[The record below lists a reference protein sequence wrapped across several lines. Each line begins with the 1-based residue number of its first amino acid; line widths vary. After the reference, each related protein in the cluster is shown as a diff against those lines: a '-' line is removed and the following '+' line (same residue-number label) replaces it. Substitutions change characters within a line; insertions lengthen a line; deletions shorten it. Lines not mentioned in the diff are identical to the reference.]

1 MIKSGLTLWGA
12 GRAVLAAIGA
22 VALVAV
28 ACSRPGPR
36 TAPPAAVKGVIDL
49 RAWDFA
55 RDGIVDLSGQWE
67 FHWREFIE
75 PGAERKAGGG
85 PARYIGVP
93 GAWND
98 MAGFPEYGY
107 ATYRLVVLLPRADAS
122 LGLGFLD
129 MGTAC
134 RVYVDGVQVHSAGSP
149 GMTPAAS
156 VPGYSPGTV
165 VFTPGRPEVE
175 IVIHVSNFSHRKAG
189 MWDRIKLGTVRSVTA
204 AREWSL
210 AFEIFLFGCFFIMGM
225 YHLVLFLLRK
235 TDPSPLWFGLY
246 CLCISL
252 FTIATGERFIVR
264 VFPSISWE
272 LHFRLIAFSI
282 YASVPVFALFLRSLF
297 PGEFSKVFLRA
308 LLGSG
313 AASVF
318 IALIFPA
325 SLNSHALVYYQ
336 ALILASCLYAVFVLV
351 LAQVR
356 RRDGAGVFLVSVVV
370 LFGTAVNDILHD
382 NDIIRT
388 AFFIP
393 AGFLVFIFS
402 HSFILSR
409 RFSRAY
415 TTIEKQ
421 SKEISEMRY
430 YLQNIIDSMPSIL
443 VGVDTRGMITQWNI
457 RAGDSTGL
465 KKHQAEGKP
474 IGEVFPLLEKHMD
487 RVRAA
492 IRERRPQST
501 ERVIHMEHGEARYSD
516 VMVYPLIAN
525 GVEGAVIRID
535 DVTSRV
541 RIEEMMVQTEKMMS
555 VGGLAAG
562 MAHEINN
569 PLGAMLMAAQNMAR
583 RVSPDLEKN
592 AEVAAE
598 CGTDIEKI
606 GFYMEKRGL
615 VKMMEEIATMG
626 QRAARIVSNMLTFS
640 RKSGASLQHENIA
653 EIVDRALELAANDY
667 DLKKHFDFRHMNIV
681 RDYGGD
687 VPPVPCVA
695 TEIEQVVL
703 NLVKNAAHAMFDAGT
718 EGPRITVR
726 IRNAGDYV
734 HLEVEDNGPGMD
746 AETSRRAFE
755 PFFTTKAAG
764 VGTGLGLSVSYFIV
778 TKNHGGTMMVESSP
792 GAGARFIV
800 NLPAGGGARELF
812 EIPFHEFRGSHY
824 SFVFNSRKM
833 LRVAR
838 YQEVRSGGLQHFVKH
853 RVIGIDC
860 RCLKRLRVDADT
872 CFLEKID
879 HRVDIIAVKVE
890 LVPFQDA
897 PVFPDYT
904 VVITESDFLIEN
916 EVQNI
921 GGDAARIEQCRDE
934 HVRIQDDLHLPLRWE
949 RTSPSISSMERRS
962 VPDAEALFLI
972 ERSASPA
979 RALLLARRASSRFSS
994 ERGVR
999 SAMGLPLLVITSS
1012 LSLRR
1017 SFQTVAG
1024 RVRRSRTVMNFMG
1037 FLFIKGALLSYD
1049 CQQILLISMG
1059 RDM

>member
-22 VALVAV
+22 VVLVAV

-36 TAPPAAVKGVIDL
+36 TAPPAVVKGVIDL

-55 RDGIVDLSGQWE
+55 RDGMVDLSGQWE
-67 FHWREFIE
+67 FHWQEFVD
-75 PGAERKAGGG
+75 PAAGGKG
-85 PARYIGVP
+85 KEGTTSYIRVP
-93 GAWND
+93 SSWND
-98 MAGFPEYGY
+98 GGRYPSRGY
-107 ATYRLVVLLPRADAS
+107 ATYRLKVLLPRAGES
-122 LGLGFLD
+122 LGLKFLD
-129 MGTAC
+129 MGTAY
-134 RVYVDGVQVHSAGSP
+134 RVHVDGMPVHHAGIPGISAGS
-149 GMTPAAS
+149 A
-156 VPGYSPGTV
+156 VPRYSPGIA
-165 VFTPGRPEVE
+165 VFQPASD
-175 IVIHVSNFSHRKAG
+175 ILDIAIHVSNFHHRKGGAWDIITLGSAG
-189 MWDRIKLGTVRSVTA
+189 SVIG

-210 AFEIFLFGCFFIMGM
+210 AWEVFLFGSLLIMGL
-225 YHLVLFLLRK
+225 YHLSLFILRK
-235 TDPSPLWFGLY
+235 QDRSSLYFGII
-246 CLCISL
+246 CVIISL
-252 FTIATGERFIVR
+252 YTVATGERFIMRIVPGLSWDILFR
-264 VFPSISWE
+264 IQVFSVYATVTAFGLF
-272 LHFRLIAFSI
+272 LHSLFPADLSRHVLRALAVTGVLFCC
-282 YASVPVFALFLRSLF
+282 AALFL
-297 PGEFSKVFLRA
+297 PGSVNVNLINYFQVITLAVCLYA
-308 LLGSG
+308 LVVL
-313 AASVF
+313 F
-318 IALIFPA
+318 IALARKREDAGIFLMSFFFIFSA
-325 SLNSHALVYYQ
+325 A
-336 ALILASCLYAVFVLV
+336 I
-351 LAQVR
+351 
-356 RRDGAGVFLVSVVV
+356 
-370 LFGTAVNDILHD
+370 NDVLHD
-382 NDIIRT
+382 NEIVRT
-388 AFFIP
+388 AFFLP
-393 AGFLVFIFS
+393 AALLMFVFS

-583 RVSPDLEKN
+583 RVSPDLAKN

-606 GFYMEKRGL
+606 GLYMEKRGL

-687 VPPVPCVA
+687 VPQVPCVA

-718 EGPRITVR
+718 EAPRITVR

-755 PFFTTKAAG
+755 PFFTTKAPG

-792 GAGARFIV
+792 GAGAKFSI
-800 NLPAGGGARELF
+800 NLPVG
-812 EIPFHEFRGSHY
+812 
-824 SFVFNSRKM
+824 
-833 LRVAR
+833 
-838 YQEVRSGGLQHFVKH
+838 
-853 RVIGIDC
+853 
-860 RCLKRLRVDADT
+860 
-872 CFLEKID
+872 
-879 HRVDIIAVKVE
+879 
-890 LVPFQDA
+890 
-897 PVFPDYT
+897 
-904 VVITESDFLIEN
+904 
-916 EVQNI
+916 
-921 GGDAARIEQCRDE
+921 
-934 HVRIQDDLHLPLRWE
+934 
-949 RTSPSISSMERRS
+949 
-962 VPDAEALFLI
+962 
-972 ERSASPA
+972 
-979 RALLLARRASSRFSS
+979 
-994 ERGVR
+994 
-999 SAMGLPLLVITSS
+999 
-1012 LSLRR
+1012 
-1017 SFQTVAG
+1017 
-1024 RVRRSRTVMNFMG
+1024 
-1037 FLFIKGALLSYD
+1037 
-1049 CQQILLISMG
+1049 
-1059 RDM
+1059 